1 MVATPSPAQTGIPW
15 DRILPILPIVFA
27 VPLNVGSWE
36 VHTAILAEQHFDWS
50 VVATALYLGGLNVV
64 AAPTGLLPVSNYL
77 EDRQGCLLFFF
88 SMIAG
93 AVFLFSYK
101 LNVASRAIVYGVGSV
116 AFLIG
121 AQFAKGF
128 GWALVSKQ
136 PPPIHRSYV
145 MACNAGAYM
154 LGPVWKSTSELGYR
168 VDGVGRLNFDFH
180 TGSGAAPER
189 RSRAICR
196 RATPSRFGS
205 WPSTRPRSYTS
216 CCSGAASRFPRR
228 TTPRSRRTCPRDV
241 SQVPGSSM
249 FLRYIYRGIHTF

>member
-15 DRILPILPIVFA
+15 GRILPILPIVFA

-101 LNVASRAIVYGVGSV
+101 LSEVPRAVVYGVGSV

-154 LGPVWKSTSELGYR
+154 LGRGTGATVAGYLPPGDAFAIWL
-168 VDGVGRLNFDFH
+168 VAIDAAAILYILLLWGRLTVPKENN
-180 TGSGAAPER
+180 SSE
-189 RSRAICR
+189 
-196 RATPSRFGS
+196 
-205 WPSTRPRSYTS
+205 STH
-216 CCSGAASRFPRR
+216 
-228 TTPRSRRTCPRDV
+228 
-241 SQVPGSSM
+241 VPA
-249 FLRYIYRGIHTF
+249 

>member
-1 MVATPSPAQTGIPW
+1 MVKPNALGGAPSPAQTGIPW

-36 VHTAILAEQHFDWS
+36 VHTAFLAEQRFDWS

-64 AAPTGLLPVSNYL
+64 AAPTGLLPVSLYF
-77 EDRQGCLLFFF
+77 EDRQGCLSFFVL
-88 SMIAG
+88 MIAG

-101 LNVASRAIVYGVGSV
+101 LSVASRAVVYGVGSV

-154 LGPVWKSTSELGYR
+154 LGRGTGANQKKSS
-168 VDGVGRLNFDFH
+168 
-180 TGSGAAPER
+180 
-189 RSRAICR
+189 RSFRI
-196 RATPSRFGS
+196 
-205 WPSTRPRSYTS
+205 
-216 CCSGAASRFPRR
+216 
-228 TTPRSRRTCPRDV
+228 
-241 SQVPGSSM
+241 
-249 FLRYIYRGIHTF
+249 

>member
-154 LGPVWKSTSELGYR
+154 LGRGTGATVAGYLPPGDAFAIWLVAIDAAAILYILLLWNRLTVPKENNSSEST
-168 VDGVGRLNFDFH
+168 H
-180 TGSGAAPER
+180 
-189 RSRAICR
+189 
-196 RATPSRFGS
+196 
-205 WPSTRPRSYTS
+205 
-216 CCSGAASRFPRR
+216 
-228 TTPRSRRTCPRDV
+228 
-241 SQVPGSSM
+241 VPA
-249 FLRYIYRGIHTF
+249 

>member
-1 MVATPSPAQTGIPW
+1 MVEPPVPKKPNALGGAPSPAQTGIPW

-36 VHTAILAEQHFDWS
+36 VHTALLVEQRFGCS
-50 VVATALYLGGLNVV
+50 VVATGLYLGGLNVV
-64 AAPTGLLPVSNYL
+64 AAPTGLFPVSNYF
-77 EDRQGCLLFFF
+77 EDRQGCLSFFGL
-88 SMIAG
+88 MIAG

-101 LNVASRAIVYGVGSV
+101 LSVASRAVVYGVGSV

-154 LGPVWKSTSELGYR
+154 LGRGTGATVAGYLPPGDAFAIWL
-168 VDGVGRLNFDFH
+168 VAIDAAAILYILLLWGRLTVPKENN
-180 TGSGAAPER
+180 SSE
-189 RSRAICR
+189 
-196 RATPSRFGS
+196 
-205 WPSTRPRSYTS
+205 STH
-216 CCSGAASRFPRR
+216 
-228 TTPRSRRTCPRDV
+228 
-241 SQVPGSSM
+241 VPA
-249 FLRYIYRGIHTF
+249 

>member
-154 LGPVWKSTSELGYR
+154 LGRGTGATVAGYLPPGDAFAIWLVAIDAAAIIYILLLWNRLTVPKENNSSEST
-168 VDGVGRLNFDFH
+168 H
-180 TGSGAAPER
+180 
-189 RSRAICR
+189 
-196 RATPSRFGS
+196 
-205 WPSTRPRSYTS
+205 
-216 CCSGAASRFPRR
+216 
-228 TTPRSRRTCPRDV
+228 
-241 SQVPGSSM
+241 VPA
-249 FLRYIYRGIHTF
+249 